1 MNTRS
6 FFAGILTLLSVL
18 AFSGVAGAA
27 DLSSAGIAVDVES
40 SMSELGA
47 VVIEI
52 VWTQGAD
59 EAFLALKAPEGVE
72 AVIEGGRLIA
82 AGDRISV
89 GTVGPD
95 QEMRVEVFGLEGGGK
110 ALLVAERAAGPE
122 SYQSVIDIKINHD
135 NAVLV
140 GNREYLIRQA
150 RDGDFIS
157 REESRDQPHAALTA
171 EPGRDA
177 LVIEAL
183 IPKIAATVFVEDPSN
198 YAIPDGPGDCA
209 DSGGIWPIF
218 PMLYVGS
225 APAGATST
233 AITAHVEI
241 THPVMANLQVSF
253 GRADTPYSWLL
264 DYLWRYDPG
273 VNLNQDFTRNKYGND
288 FMALGDEVNGY
299 YGLGVRDCVAGNTG
313 TLTYFSVLI
322 EYDDASDVD
331 LVADSVSVDPGT
343 AAPGDDI
350 RVTWSGHVGGTDSIA
365 GGFNTR
371 IYLSND
377 TNITTADTP
386 LATINEA
393 AASDPGDSFGDG
405 APGRTVTLPGGVS
418 DGTKYIG
425 IIVDYNDAVAE
436 SNEGN
441 NTAWDAITIDSTSSL
456 DLVADSITP
465 QAGSVAAGASVN
477 VNWFGHADA
486 GNSGDVSDDFTVGFY
501 LSNDATVTTGDTL
514 LDRVTISG
522 PTTPGESFGATGRA
536 LSIPGGTAAG
546 TRYLGLIVDDTGSVA
561 ETNENNNTATS
572 AITVTGGG
580 GGQADLVTTGCSVS
594 PSSIEAGDSITVSWT
609 ESNQGDVEAAAFL
622 TRIFL
627 SPNPV
632 WEGPSTDPRLIQF
645 DHGPYAAGFQQSLNT
660 SVIIPG
666 GTADG
671 TWYILVVTDARD
683 VVPESNEDNNM
694 CASAITV
701 GSGGGTGT
709 SDRWLVPAAA
719 SAPGYSGSDWRTQL
733 AITNS
738 TSQTR
743 EATVYYVSDSASWPG
758 TLLTGPIS
766 IGARRSHYIDDV
778 LRNLRPTA
786 GLLYV
791 VLDDPGPVVT
801 SRTYNL
807 AADGSTFGQG
817 IPGIPLISGDAPD
830 ELILP
835 MVHSGGGRY
844 HTNLGLVH
852 ASSGSMTVEISIYT
866 AGGSLLAV
874 QQRTVTDGWDQI
886 NDVFD
891 KMGVGAASIEGGW
904 IKVRMISG
912 SPDAWTCYAS
922 VVDKETGDPTY
933 VAGVEAE

>member
-1 MNTRS
+1 M
-6 FFAGILTLLSVL
+6 LTLVL
-18 AFSGVAGAA
+18 AVSSVVGAA

-47 VVIEI
+47 VVVEI
-52 VWTQGAD
+52 VWTQGAN

-72 AVIEGGRLIA
+72 AIIEGGRLIA
-82 AGDRISV
+82 AGERISL
-89 GTVGPD
+89 GTFGPD
-95 QEMRVEVFGLEGGGK
+95 QEMRVEVFGLEEGGE
-110 ALLVAERAAGPE
+110 ALLVAERSAGPE
-122 SYQSVIDIKINHD
+122 SYQSVIDIKIKHD
-135 NAVLV
+135 NAVLA
-140 GNREYLIRQA
+140 GSREYLIRPA
-150 RDGDFIS
+150 READFIA
-157 REESRDQPHAALTA
+157 REESRDQPHAARAA

-177 LVIEAL
+177 IVIEAL
-183 IPKIAATVFVEDPSN
+183 IPKILATIFVEDPSN
-198 YAIPDGPGDCA
+198 HAIPDGPGNCA
-209 DSGGIWPIF
+209 DAGGVWPVESREY
-218 PMLYVGS
+218 LYIGS

-233 AITAHVEI
+233 AITVHVEI
-241 THPVMANLQVSF
+241 THPVMADLQVAF
-253 GRADTPYSWLL
+253 GRADSLYTTFWLN
-264 DYLWRYDPG
+264 YLLRYDPG
-273 VNLNQDFTRNKYGND
+273 VNLDRDFTRDKYSNN
-288 FMALGDEVNGY
+288 FMALGDAVNGY
-299 YGLGVRDCVAGNTG
+299 YQLAVRDCVAADTG
-313 TLTYFSVLI
+313 TLTYFSVLV
-322 EYDDASDVD
+322 EYDGALDVD

-343 AAPGDDI
+343 AAAGDDI
-350 RVTWSGHVGGTDSIA
+350 RVTWAGHVGGTDSIA

-386 LATINEA
+386 LATVNEA
-393 AASDPGDSFGDG
+393 AASDPGDTFGDG
-405 APGRTVTLPGGVS
+405 APGRTVTLPPGVS

-425 IIVDYNDAVAE
+425 IIVDSNDAVDE
-436 SNEGN
+436 SNESN
-441 NTAWDAITIDSTSSL
+441 NSAWDAITIDSTSSL

-465 QAGSVAAGASVN
+465 QTGSVAAGASVN

-486 GNSGDVSDDFTVGFY
+486 GNSGDISGNFTVGFY

-522 PTTPGESFGATGRA
+522 PTTPGESFGASGRS

-580 GGQADLVTTGCSVS
+580 GGQADLVTTACSVS
-594 PSSIEAGDSITVSWT
+594 PTSVEVGDLITVNWT
-609 ESNQGDVEAAAFL
+609 ERNQGDVEAPAFL
-622 TRIFL
+622 TRIYL
-627 SPNPV
+627 STNPV
-632 WEGPSTDPRLIQF
+632 WEGPSTDTRLIQF

-660 SVIIPG
+660 SVTIPA
-666 GTADG
+666 GTSDG

-694 CASAITV
+694 CASTITV
-701 GSGGGTGT
+701 GSGGGTGST
-709 SDRWLVPAAA
+709 DRWLIPAAA
-719 SAPGYSGSDWRTQL
+719 SAPGYSGSDWRTQI
-733 AITNS
+733 AITNPGN
-738 TSQTR
+738 QTR

-758 TLLTGPIS
+758 TLLSGPIS

-807 AADGSTFGQG
+807 ASDGSTFGQG
-817 IPGIPLISGDAPD
+817 IPGVPLISGDAPD